1 MRTFSIIA
9 LIVTFVGFSSAQDV
23 TNSSF
28 KLNEYKTFGFTPD
41 DLAFLNSHLNAE
53 RGIERVKTAIKNQ
66 MEEAGIK
73 LSDNPQLLLNL
84 GISVQEKVQTR
95 ETNIHDM
102 HYMGQRNYHWQVDE
116 IQIGTYEEG
125 TLKIDFVNM
134 ADNELV
140 NQAIVSEV
148 LTDNDKKM
156 EKRINKVI
164 QKLFK
169 KLN

>member
-1 MRTFSIIA
+1 MRIFFTIA
-9 LIVTFVGFSSAQDV
+9 FIATFVAFSSGQDL

-41 DLAFLNSHLNAE
+41 DMEFLNSHPNAE
-53 RGIERVKTAIKNQ
+53 RGLERVKTAIKNQ
-66 MEEAGIK
+66 MKEAGIT
-73 LSDNPQLLLNL
+73 LSDNPELLLNL
-84 GISVQEKVQTR
+84 GITVQEKVQTR

-102 HYMGQRNYHWQVDE
+102 HYMGQRNYHWQVEE
-116 IQIGTYEEG
+116 IPIGTYEEG
-125 TLKIDFVNM
+125 TLKIDFVDV

-140 NQAIVSEV
+140 NQATVSEV
-148 LTDNDKKM
+148 LIDNDKKM